1 MKRIFH
7 FKTCHWICL
16 YLRVERV
23 VVSELDAKEGQE
35 GDFDLEILKV
45 TFYAV

>member
-1 MKRIFH
+1 MKRILH

-16 YLRVERV
+16 YLRVKRV
-23 VVSELDAKEGQE
+23 VVSELDVKEGQ

-45 TFYAV
+45 TFYAG